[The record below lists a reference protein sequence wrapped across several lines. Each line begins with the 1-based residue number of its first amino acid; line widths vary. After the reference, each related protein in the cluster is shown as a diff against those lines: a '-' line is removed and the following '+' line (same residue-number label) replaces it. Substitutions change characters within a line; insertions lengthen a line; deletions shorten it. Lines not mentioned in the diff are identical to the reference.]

1 MNWGEPMNLQEKID
15 KAMTGLTRCRNQ
27 DGLACFGCPYQ
38 GERDCLDMAIRDAL
52 LILERMRGA
61 IMK

>member
-1 MNWGEPMNLQEKID
+1 
-15 KAMTGLTRCRNQ
+15 MTGLTRCRNQ
-27 DGLACFGCPYQ
+27 DGLACFGCPYL